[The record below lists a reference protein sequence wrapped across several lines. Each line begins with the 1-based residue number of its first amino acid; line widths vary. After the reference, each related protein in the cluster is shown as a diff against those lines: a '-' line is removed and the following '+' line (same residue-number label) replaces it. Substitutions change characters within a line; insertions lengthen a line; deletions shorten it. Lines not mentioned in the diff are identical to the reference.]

1 VWADGQVSGQSGQ
14 VHELVAID
22 LPGGPEFVDAVR
34 RCWDRGDAV
43 LPLPRRG
50 PDEWRQSV
58 LDALRPTRMLGPGGD
73 ESALEGGEPV
83 EEGDAVVVAT
93 SGTTGAP
100 KGAVHTHQGVEQ
112 SAFATAAALGVDH
125 DVRWLACLPL
135 DHVGGLSVVTRAL
148 VTGAGLE
155 AHPGFDAAAVDDA
168 AARGATHVSLVPA
181 VLGRIDAARWRTILL
196 GGSAVPSERPANTV
210 ATYGMTETFGGV
222 VYDGLPLNGTAVRI
236 AEEDRADDGSGHIE
250 VSTRSLLRCYRDG
263 TDPVTTAGWYR
274 TGDLGWIEPGTGKL
288 HVDGR
293 ADELVITGGEKVWP
307 HPVEAVLAAHPQV
320 VEVVVVGQ
328 PDPVWGQTVTAVV
341 VPAGTPPTL
350 ESLRALALEHLPPAA
365 APRALELVTALPRTS
380 LGKVRRHRAGQPHDR
395 RQDTAD

>member
-1 VWADGQVSGQSGQ
+1 MWAGGRVSGQHGR
-14 VHELVAID
+14 VHELVALD

-50 PDEWRQSV
+50 PDEWRRTV
-58 LDALRPTRMLGPGGD
+58 LDELRPTRVLGPGGD
-73 ESALEGGEPV
+73 ETAWPGGEPV

-93 SGTTGAP
+93 SGTTGRP
-100 KGAVHTHQGVEQ
+100 RGAVHTHRTVEHA
-112 SAFATAAALGVDH
+112 AFATATALGVDD

-148 VTGAGLE
+148 ATGAGLE
-155 AHPGFDAAAVDDA
+155 VHDGFDAAAVDDA

-181 VLGRIDAARWRTILL
+181 VLGRVQVAQWRVVLL
-196 GGSAVPSERPANTV
+196 GGSAVPAHRPANTV

-236 AEEDRADDGSGHIE
+236 ADEGRADDGSGHIE
-250 VSTRSLLRCYRDG
+250 LSTRSLLRCYRDG
-263 TDPVTTAGWYR
+263 TDPVAADGWYR
-274 TGDLGWIEPGTGKL
+274 TGDLGWVEPGTGRL

-293 ADELVITGGEKVWP
+293 ADDLLVTGGEKVWP
-307 HPVEAVLAAHPQV
+307 QQVEAVLATHPQV
-320 VEVVVVGQ
+320 AEVAVVGR

-341 VPAGTPPTL
+341 VPRGAPPTL
-350 ESLRALALEHLPPAA
+350 DALRSLALEHLPPAA
-365 APRALELVTALPRTS
+365 APRALELVAALPRTS
-380 LGKVRRHRAGQPHDR
+380 LGKVRRHQVGQPHDGAP
-395 RQDTAD
+395 DTAD